1 MMRSMLLIGSL
12 IALLMYVGFAA
23 QQTGA
28 QVTGAPLLT
37 AAAPVHVPDVKKGPA
52 AKSVARSTDEETPRR
67 FAPLAFLTE
76 PKNVCPVQVE
86 GTPTNAGR

>member
-1 MMRSMLLIGSL
+1 MRSLFLIGSL

-28 QVTGAPLLT
+28 KVTGAPLQ
-37 AAAPVHVPDVKKGPA
+37 AAMTPVHVPDVTKGPA
-52 AKSVARSTDEETPRR
+52 PTAKSSEPTPRR

-76 PKNVCPVQVE
+76 PTNSCPVQ
-86 GTPTNAGR
+86 GAPTNAGR